1 MQPILSGGLFA
12 ALTMLTTAA
21 LIIALVRYGMLN
33 GLGQIAAAR
42 KWSAKTRGQ
51 VTGYATSVPEFVC
64 LVAAGLSGV
73 WDAGLW
79 NIASSNMINGV
90 LMLAAVFYYGQHKEL
105 FNRRFFD
112 EIFFALLAVALPL
125 VLMQAGA
132 DTHWLL
138 IPVLLGFFAIY
149 RLMDV
154 HLNPAGTD
162 EGGHGE
168 AVGSLPLGL
177 LLTVGALILIGI
189 LGIFLGSATRE
200 VVEQFGVHP
209 AIAGWLLGTVTS
221 IPEMI
226 SFFSVYS
233 RSHKVDKL
241 HQLEDTQEVLDNLTG
256 SNMAN
261 TGFVYPLGLLAFLVG
276 GSLL

>member
-1 MQPILSGGLFA
+1 VA
-12 ALTMLTTAA
+12 ALTMVFTAA

-33 GLGQIAAAR
+33 GLRQIASAR

-51 VTGYATSVPEFVC
+51 VTGYATSVPEFVV
-64 LVAAGLSGV
+64 LLAAGFSGV

-79 NIASSNMINGV
+79 NIASSNMINSG
-90 LMLAAVFYYGQHKEL
+90 LMLVAVLYYGQHKEL

-112 EIFFALLAVALPL
+112 EIGFALLAVVFPL

-138 IPVLLGFFAIY
+138 IPVLLGFFVFY
-149 RLMDV
+149 RVMDV
-154 HLNPAGTD
+154 HLNPAGTE

-168 AVGSLPLGL
+168 AVGSLPIGL
-177 LLTVGALILIGI
+177 LITVGALILIAI
-189 LGIFLGSATRE
+189 AGIFLGNATRE

-233 RSHKVDKL
+233 RSRKTDQL
-241 HQLEDTQEVLDNLTG
+241 LQLEDTQEVLDNLTG

>member
-1 MQPILSGGLFA
+1 MQSMFSGGFIA
-12 ALTMLTTAA
+12 ALTMLFTAM
-21 LIIALVRYGMLN
+21 LIIVLVRYGMLN
-33 GLGQIAAAR
+33 GLRQIAAAR
-42 KWSAKTRGQ
+42 NWSAKTRGQ

-79 NIASSNMINGV
+79 NIASSNMINGI
-90 LMLAAVFYYGQHKEL
+90 LMLSAVIYFGQHKEL
-105 FNRRFFD
+105 WNRRFFD
-112 EIFFALLAVALPL
+112 EAAFALLAVVVPL

-132 DTHWLL
+132 DTNWLL
-138 IPVLLGFFAIY
+138 IPALLGFFLLY

-154 HLNPAGTD
+154 RLNPADTE

-168 AVGSLPLGL
+168 AVGSLPVGL
-177 LLTVGALILIGI
+177 LLTVGALILIAL
-189 LGIFLGSATRE
+189 LGVFLGDATRE

-209 AIAGWLLGTVTS
+209 AIAGWLLGLVTS

-226 SFFSVYS
+226 SFFAVYS
-233 RSHKVDKL
+233 RSRKVDKL
-241 HQLEDTQEVLDNLTG
+241 HQIEDTQEVLDNLTG

-276 GSLL
+276 SALL

>member
-1 MQPILSGGLFA
+1 MQSILSGGLLA
-12 ALTMLTTAA
+12 ALTMLFTAA

-33 GLGQIAAAR
+33 GLRQIAAAR

-79 NIASSNMINGV
+79 NIASSNMINTG
-90 LMLAAVFYYGQHKEL
+90 LMLAAVLYYGQHKEL

-112 EIFFALLAVALPL
+112 EIGFALLAVVFPL

-138 IPVLLGFFAIY
+138 IPVLLGFFVFY

-154 HLNPAGTD
+154 HLNPTGTE

-168 AVGSLPLGL
+168 AVGSLPIGL
-177 LLTVGALILIGI
+177 LITVGALILIAI
-189 LGIFLGSATRE
+189 AGIFLGNATRE

-209 AIAGWLLGTVTS
+209 AIAGWLLGAVTS

-233 RSHKVDKL
+233 RSHKTDQL
-241 HQLEDTQEVLDNLTG
+241 LQLEDTQEVLDNLTG

-276 GSLL
+276 SSLL